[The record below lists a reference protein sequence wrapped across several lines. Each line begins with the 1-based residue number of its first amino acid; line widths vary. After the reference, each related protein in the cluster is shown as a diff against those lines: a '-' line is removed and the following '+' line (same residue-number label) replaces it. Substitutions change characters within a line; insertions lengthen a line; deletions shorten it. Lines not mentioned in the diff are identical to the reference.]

1 MFRTQDW
8 IKGIKK
14 HYGAGIMLSAL

>member
-14 HYGAGIMLSAL
+14 NTTVPV